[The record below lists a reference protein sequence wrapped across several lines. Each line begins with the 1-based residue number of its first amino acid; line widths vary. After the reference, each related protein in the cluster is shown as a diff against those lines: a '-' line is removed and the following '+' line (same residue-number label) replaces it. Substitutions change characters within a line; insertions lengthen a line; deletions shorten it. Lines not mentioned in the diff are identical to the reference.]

1 MYGENILYILYFL
14 KKNYKFIN
22 IVQERCKPQYAKV
35 I

>member
-1 MYGENILYILYFL
+1 MVRIFYIFYIFL